1 LHTEAIR
8 STFTQRW
15 PWNKRAPGRRFF
27 NACMRMIG
35 AVLIRMRF
43 IDLHNVPASGPA
55 ILMINHVS
63 WADPFLV
70 FIAVKRSIVPM
81 AKVEAFED
89 PRTRW
94 MVGPYGT
101 IPVHRG
107 EIDLQAIRAATEVLQ
122 EGGLVL
128 ISPEGTRSKTGGLIP
143 AQEGLAF
150 LAVRTNAPVVPI
162 AVVGASHVLSALK
175 TLRRATVTVTFGAP
189 IDLNPGRGKVD
200 RSGLKSRTD
209 IAMRRLAAL
218 LPPDMRG
225 VYGDDVDTAE
235 AATEEKTNAVEGKIR

>member
-1 LHTEAIR
+1 MHTEAIR

-27 NACMRMIG
+27 NACMRIIG
-35 AVLIRMRF
+35 PVLIRMRF

-63 WADPFLV
+63 WADPFLI

-128 ISPEGTRSKTGGLIP
+128 ISPEGTRSKTGGLIQ

-150 LAVRTNAPVVPI
+150 LAVRTIAPVVPV
-162 AVVGASHVLSALK
+162 AVVGAANVLSSLK
-175 TLRRATVTVTFGAP
+175 TLRRATVSVTFGAP

-200 RSGLKSRTD
+200 RNGLKTRTD
-209 IAMRRLAAL
+209 FAMRRLAAL
-218 LPPDMRG
+218 LPPEMRG
-225 VYGDDVDTAE
+225 VYGDVVGTAE
-235 AATEEKTNAVEGKIR
+235 TASEERTSAVEGTSR

>member
-1 LHTEAIR
+1 MRAEEVK

-15 PWNKRAPGRRFF
+15 RWNKRAPLRGFY
-27 NACMRMIG
+27 NVAMRVLG
-35 AVLIRMRF
+35 TLLIRLRF
-43 IDLHNVPASGPA
+43 VDLHHVPASGPA

-70 FIAVKRSIVPM
+70 LIAVKRSVSAM

-89 PRTRW
+89 ARTRW
-94 MVGPYGT
+94 MLGPYGT

-107 EIDLQAIRAATEVLQ
+107 AVDLQAIRAATEVLR

-150 LAVRTNAPVVPI
+150 LATRTNAPVVPI
-162 AVVGASHVLSALK
+162 AVVGSPQILPALRK
-175 TLRRATVTVTFGAP
+175 LRRAEVTLTFGAP
-189 IDLNPGRGKVD
+189 FELNPGGGKVD
-200 RSGLKSRTD
+200 RIGLQRLTTD
-209 IAMRRLAAL
+209 AMRRLAAL
-218 LPPDMRG
+218 LPPHMRG
-225 VYGDDVDTAE
+225 VYGDAPAAE
-235 AATEEKTNAVEGKIR
+235 ESHI